1 VFLVIRFDQVAYRYR
16 ADQPPA
22 VDGVDFVLEEGS
34 FHFLTGPSGA
44 GKTTVFR
51 LLYLDLLPTGG
62 HITMFGKNVGRL
74 NDDELALLRRRMGI
88 VFQDFRLLPH
98 LTVRENVA
106 LPLTLYGTPTKEQ
119 DKAVD
124 DMLGWVGLYDK
135 MHVTPDRLSGG
146 EKQRVGIARAVVGRP
161 QLLVAD
167 EPTGNLDGAM
177 ARRIMHL
184 LVELN
189 KHGTTVLVATHDAG
203 LVQSFNYPVLNMANG
218 KMLKVLL

>member
-1 VFLVIRFDQVAYRYR
+1 MIRFDQVAYRYR

-22 VDGVDFVLEEGS
+22 VDGLDFVLEEGS

-51 LLYLDLLPTGG
+51 LMYLDLLPTSG
-62 HITMFGKNVGRL
+62 HMHMFGKNVSRL
-74 NDDELALLRRRMGI
+74 NDDELAQLRRRMGI

-106 LPLTLYGTPTKEQ
+106 LPLTLYGTPSKEQ
-119 DKAVD
+119 ERAVD
-124 DMLGWVGLYDK
+124 DMLGWVGLSDK

-146 EKQRVGIARAVVGRP
+146 EKQRVGIARAVVHRP

>member
-1 VFLVIRFDQVAYRYR
+1 MIRFDQVAYRYR
-16 ADQPPA
+16 PDQPPA
-22 VDGVDFVLEEGS
+22 VDGLDFVLEEGS

-51 LLYLDLLPTGG
+51 LMYLDLLPTSG
-62 HITMFGKNVGRL
+62 HMHVFGKNVSRL

-146 EKQRVGIARAVVGRP
+146 EKQRVGIARAVVHRP

>member
-1 VFLVIRFDQVAYRYR
+1 MIRFDQVAYRYR

-51 LLYLDLLPTGG
+51 LLYLDMLPTVG
-62 HITMFGKNVGRL
+62 HIHMFGKNIGRMD
-74 NDDELALLRRRMGI
+74 DDERALLRRRMGI

-106 LPLTLYGTPTKEQ
+106 LPLTLYGAPTKEQ
-119 DKAVD
+119 EKAVD

-146 EKQRVGIARAVVGRP
+146 EKQRVGIARAVVHRP
-161 QLLVAD
+161 QVLVAD

-184 LVELN
+184 LMELN

-203 LVQSFNYPVLNMANG
+203 LVQSFHYPVLNMANG